1 MVRLLKALGDMSLD
15 PDIKDLFQHLFG
27 DMDMFD
33 HLIFKEIL
41 IVVDKVEK
49 NLRKIPSSPF

>member
-27 DMDMFD
+27 DMVMFD
-33 HLIFKEIL
+33 HLIFTEIL

-49 NLRKIPSSPF
+49 NLRKIPRSPF